1 MKLDINKKLSARTD
15 RVKGIDF
22 HPEEPW
28 VLITLYSGRIEIWNY
43 ETQTQVRSI
52 PLCDAPVR
60 AGRFIA
66 RKNWVVVGS
75 DDFKLRVYNYN
86 TGEKVTEFEAHPDYI
101 RSIAVHPTKPFVLTG
116 SDDLTI
122 KLWNWEKNWGC
133 QQTFTGHEHFVMS
146 VAFNPKDP
154 NQFASGCLDHTIK
167 VWSIGQDVPN
177 FTLKAHETKGV
188 NYVDYYPLQDKPY
201 LITTSD
207 DGTIKVWDYQTKS
220 NVATL
225 EGHMANVSYAVFHPT
240 LPIII
245 SGSEDGTLKIWN
257 ANTYK
262 LEKTLNIGLE
272 RSWCI
277 ATHPSGKR
285 NYIASGFDNGFTV
298 LSLGDDQPK
307 LSLDP
312 VGKLVYCGGK
322 ASATDVFSAIIRGNE
337 EVEEGGALPLQS
349 KELGSIDVFPQSL
362 KHSPNG
368 RFVTVVGDDEFI
380 VYTALAWRNKAF
392 GKCHDFAWG
401 PDSNSYALITGT
413 GAVTYYK
420 NFKQV
425 SSWSI
430 PLDYGVEKI
439 FPGSVLGV
447 KADGFVY
454 FFDWESGNLVKR
466 IDVDA
471 KDIIWSDNGELVMV
485 INKDHETDSA
495 EEANAYALLFNKDV
509 YDEAVS
515 AGSIDEDGVED
526 AFDVLY
532 EVSEGITSG
541 KWVGDV
547 FIFTTPTNRLNYFVG
562 GKIYNLAH
570 FDKQMYLLGY
580 LPRDDKVYLA
590 DKDIHVYGYELSI
603 DVLEFET
610 LVLRGELAEA
620 KSSVL
625 PNVQGKEN
633 LLKISRFLEGQD
645 LFEDALEIS
654 PDAEQKFDLAIKLG
668 RLSLAQEILSEQ
680 ESENRWIQLGD
691 AALKKFNFT
700 LALQCYEKAND
711 LESLFLLYSSFN
723 NREELVSLAKNAE
736 TSGKFN
742 LAFNAYW
749 VAGDIAGAKD
759 LLLKSN
765 RVPEAALLSLT
776 YGESEESINNV
787 VDVWKQTLTNDGKAA
802 IAERVGVVGKT
813 EGFPST
819 NTHTLLDLDTPSKS
833 IKEAAPVNRKS
844 EEDVA
849 VEEKALDTE
858 GNKDGDEDEEA
869 FKDSSEEPQGL
880 KDDDKPAAKAE

>member
-1 MKLDINKKLSARTD
+1 M
-15 RVKGIDF
+15 
-22 HPEEPW
+22 
-28 VLITLYSGRIEIWNY
+28 
-43 ETQTQVRSI
+43 RSI

-66 RKNWVVVGS
+66 RKSWVVVGS

-401 PDSNSYALITGT
+401 PDSNSYALITET

-471 KDIIWSDNGELVMV
+471 KDIIWSDNGELVMI

-776 YGESEESINNV
+776 YGESAESINTV
-787 VDVWKQTLTNDGKAA
+787 VDVWKQTLINDGKAA

-819 NTHTLLDLDTPSKS
+819 NTHTLLDLDTPSES
-833 IKEAAPVNRKS
+833 IKEAAPVNHKS

-858 GNKDGDEDEEA
+858 ENKDEDEDEEA
-869 FKDSSEEPQGL
+869 FKDSSEEPQGS

>member
-1 MKLDINKKLSARTD
+1 M
-15 RVKGIDF
+15 
-22 HPEEPW
+22 
-28 VLITLYSGRIEIWNY
+28 LITLYSGRIEIWNY

-101 RSIAVHPTKPFVLTG
+101 RSIAVHPTRPFVLTG

-122 KLWNWEKNWGC
+122 KLWNWENNWAC

-220 NVATL
+220 KVASL

-245 SGSEDGTLKIWN
+245 SGSEDGTIKIWN
-257 ANTYK
+257 SNTYK
-262 LEKTLNIGLE
+262 LEKTLNLGLE

-312 VGKLVYCGGK
+312 VGKLIYCGGK
-322 ASATDVFSAIIRGNE
+322 SASATDVFSTIIRGNE

-401 PDSNSYALITGT
+401 PDSNSYVLIDESGS
-413 GAVTYYK
+413 VKYYK
-420 NFKQV
+420 NFKEI
-425 SSWSI
+425 SSWSL
-430 PLDYGVEKI
+430 PLEYGVEKV
-439 FPGSVLGV
+439 FSGALLGV

-471 KDIIWSDNGELVMV
+471 KEVVWSDNGELVMI
-485 INKDHETDSA
+485 INGEHDSDSN
-495 EEANAYALLFNKDV
+495 EESNAYALLFNRDI

-515 AGSIDEDGVED
+515 AGTIDDDGVDD

-590 DKDIHVYGYELSI
+590 DKDVHVYGYEISI

-610 LVLRGELAEA
+610 LVLRGELEEA
-620 KSSVL
+620 KASVL
-625 PNVQGKEN
+625 PNVKGKEN
-633 LLKISRFLEGQD
+633 LLKLSRFLEGQD
-645 LFEDALEIS
+645 YFEEALEIS
-654 PDAEQKFDLAIKLG
+654 PETEQRFDLALKLG
-668 RLSLAQEILSEQ
+668 KLSLAETIIKDE
-680 ESENRWIQLGD
+680 ESESRWIQLGD

-700 LALQCYEKAND
+700 LASESYKKAHD

-723 NREELVSLAKNAE
+723 DIVELVELAKSAE

-749 VAGDIAGAKD
+749 VAGDISGAKN
-759 LLLKSN
+759 LLLKAG
-765 RVPEAALLSLT
+765 RVPEAALFSVT
-776 YGESEESINNV
+776 YGQSDENINEIV
-787 VDVWKQTLTNDGKAA
+787 AFWKENLVKDGKQS
-802 IAERVGVVGKT
+802 IAERIAPLGEI
-813 EGFPST
+813 EGFPPTRSENLIDLSST
-819 NTHTLLDLDTPSKS
+819 ETTSTKNAQSQNSTASGKS
-833 IKEAAPVNRKS
+833 SDKLIET
-844 EEDVA
+844 EE
-849 VEEKALDTE
+849 VEE
-858 GNKDGDEDEEA
+858 EEEEV
-869 FKDSSEEPQGL
+869 FKDSSEEPEATQADAGTGT
-880 KDDDKPAAKAE
+880 DAEVTAKAD

>member
-1 MKLDINKKLSARTD
+1 M
-15 RVKGIDF
+15 KGIDF

-28 VLITLYSGRIEIWNY
+28 ILITLYSGRIEIWNY
-43 ETQTQVRSI
+43 ETQIQVRSI
-52 PLCDAPVR
+52 PICDAPVR

-75 DDFKLRVYNYN
+75 DDFKLRVFNYN

-101 RSIAVHPTKPFVLTG
+101 RSIAVHPTRPYVLTG

-122 KLWNWEKNWGC
+122 KLWNWEKNWAC

-167 VWSIGQDVPN
+167 VWTIGQDVPN

-220 NVATL
+220 KVATL
-225 EGHMANVSYAVFHPT
+225 EGHMANVSYAVFHPS

-257 ANTYK
+257 SNTYK

-277 ATHPSGKR
+277 ATHPAGKR
-285 NYIASGFDNGFTV
+285 NYIASGFDNGVTV

-322 ASATDVFSAIIRGNE
+322 GSATDVFSAIIRGTE

-368 RFVTVVGDDEFI
+368 RFVTVVGDDEYI

-401 PDSNSYALITGT
+401 PDSNSYALITET

-430 PLDYGVEKI
+430 PVEYGIEKI
-439 FPGSVLGV
+439 FSGALLGV
-447 KADGFVY
+447 KTEGFSY
-454 FFDWESGNLVKR
+454 FFDWETGNLVKR

-471 KDIIWSDNGELVMV
+471 KDIIWSDNGELVMI
-485 INKDHETDSA
+485 INKERDADSV
-495 EEANAYALLFNKDV
+495 EEASAYALIFNKDA
-509 YDEAVS
+509 YDEAAS
-515 AGSIDEDGVED
+515 AGTIDEEPVDD

-532 EVSEGITSG
+532 EVSEDITSG

-570 FDKQMYLLGY
+570 FDKQMYFLGY
-580 LPRDDKVYLA
+580 LPRDGKVYLA
-590 DKDIHVYGYELSI
+590 DKDIHVYGYEISI

-625 PNVQGKEN
+625 PNIEGKEN
-633 LLKISRFLEGQD
+633 LLKLSRFLEGQE
-645 LFEDALEIS
+645 LYEDALEIS
-654 PDAEQKFDLAIKLG
+654 TDAEQKFDLAIKLG
-668 RLSLAQEILSEQ
+668 QLSLAQEILSEQ

-691 AALKKFNFT
+691 AALKKYNFN
-700 LALQCYEKAND
+700 LASQCYEKAND
-711 LESLFLLYSSFN
+711 LESLFLLHSSFN
-723 NREELVSLAKNAE
+723 NKKELVLLAKSAE

-749 VAGDIAGAKD
+749 VAGEISGAKD
-759 LLLKSN
+759 LLLKSG
-765 RVPEAALLSLT
+765 RAPEAALLSLT
-776 YGESEESINNV
+776 YGESEQSINQV
-787 VDVWKQTLTNDGKAA
+787 VDVWKQTLVSDGKSM
-802 IAERVGVVGKT
+802 IADRLGVVGKT

-819 NTHTLLDLDTPSKS
+819 NTPTLVDLDTPIQS
-833 IKEAAPVNRKS
+833 IDEKAPVDSDSKKHTK
-844 EEDVA
+844 A
-849 VEEKALDTE
+849 EEKATTPSVE
-858 GNKDGDEDEEA
+858 AEEA
-869 FKDSSEEPQGL
+869 VVQEEEEEEEEETFKDTSEEPEHVSEAE
-880 KDDDKPAAKAE
+880 DSAKTE

>member
-1 MKLDINKKLSARTD
+1 M
-15 RVKGIDF
+15 KGIDF

-28 VLITLYSGRIEIWNY
+28 VLITLYSGKIEIWNY

-101 RSIAVHPTKPFVLTG
+101 RSIAVHPTRPFVLTG
-116 SDDLTI
+116 SDDLTV
-122 KLWNWEKNWGC
+122 KLWNWEKNWAC
-133 QQTFTGHEHFVMS
+133 EQTFTGHEHFVMS

-154 NQFASGCLDHTIK
+154 NQFASGCLDHTVK

-207 DGTIKVWDYQTKS
+207 DGTIKIWDYQTKS
-220 NVATL
+220 EVATL
-225 EGHMANVSYAVFHPT
+225 QGHMANVSYAVFHPT

-257 ANTYK
+257 ANTYR

-277 ATHPSGKR
+277 ATHPSGKC
-285 NYIASGFDNGFTV
+285 NYIASGFDDGFTV

-312 VGKLVYCGGK
+312 VGKLVYTGGK
-322 ASATDVFSAIIRGNE
+322 GFVTDVFSAIIRGNE

-349 KELGSIDVFPQSL
+349 KELGYIDVFPQSL

-368 RFVTVVGDDEFI
+368 RFVAVVGDDQFI
-380 VYTALAWRNKAF
+380 IYTALSWRNKGF
-392 GKCHDFAWG
+392 GKCHDFVWG
-401 PDSNSYALITGT
+401 PDSNSFAIIEESGSVAYFKNNNK
-413 GAVTYYK
+413 VT
-420 NFKQV
+420 
-425 SSWSI
+425 SWSI
-430 PLDYGVEKI
+430 PLEYGIEKL
-439 FPGSVLGV
+439 FPGSLLGV
-447 KADGFVY
+447 KADGFTY
-454 FFDWESGNLVKR
+454 FFDWESGSLVKR

-471 KDIIWSDNGELVMV
+471 KDVVWSENGELVMI
-485 INKDHETDSA
+485 INKDRDADST
-495 EEANAYALLFNKDV
+495 EEASAYALLFNKDA
-509 YDEAVS
+509 YDEALAS
-515 AGSIDEDGVED
+515 GNIEEDGVED
-526 AFDVLY
+526 SFDVLY

-590 DKDIHVYGYELSI
+590 DKDIHVYGYEISI

-620 KSSVL
+620 KSTVL

-633 LLKISRFLEGQD
+633 LLRISRFLEGQD

-654 PDAEQKFDLAIKLG
+654 PDAEQKFDLALKLG
-668 RLSLAQEILSEQ
+668 KLSLAEEILSEQ

-700 LALQCYEKAND
+700 LALQCYKRAND

-723 NREELVSLAKNAE
+723 NKQELISLGKNAE

-749 VAGDIAGAKD
+749 VAGDVTGAKN
-759 LLLKSN
+759 LLLKSG

-776 YGESEESINNV
+776 YGEPDASVNEV
-787 VDVWKQTLTNDGKAA
+787 VDIWKQTLLKDGKAG
-802 IAERVGVVGKT
+802 IAQRIGIIGET
-813 EGFPST
+813 DGFPSREPQ
-819 NTHTLLDLDTPSKS
+819 TLVDLDTPKDGKEE
-833 IKEAAPVNRKS
+833 IEAEEKTNEEEQVETEKVVEETKEAEA
-844 EEDVA
+844 EQ
-849 VEEKALDTE
+849 EEKEEKEEKDT
-858 GNKDGDEDEEA
+858 DEVPEKFTDAEE
-869 FKDSSEEPQGL
+869 
-880 KDDDKPAAKAE
+880 